1 MLTSARRRPSV
12 ATHAEGNCLSA
23 SKSDAHAMLKEKRS
37 TTLTQFLVTGLIT
50 KCFKE
55 ADGTLV
61 SQDVK
66 ETHKL
71 AVEAAGCRHNQRQ
84 ESLVVIM

>member
-1 MLTSARRRPSV
+1 MEIHCCVNGLDWLLTSARGRPNV
-12 ATHAEGNCLSA
+12 AAHAEGNCLSA
-23 SKSDAHAMLKEKRS
+23 SKSDARTMLKEKRS

-55 ADGTLV
+55 ADGEPV

-66 ETHKL
+66 ETYKL
-71 AVEAAGCRHNQRQ
+71 AV
-84 ESLVVIM
+84 